1 MAPNERAAHR
11 AWAAAKRLR
20 KAAQDRIVCAF
31 RKQIEGSSSGPADT
45 ELLMFA
51 RREVSLKPKGNGP
64 AAMRGRS
71 VPPQRP
77 IEGES
82 TNDCYFTRRSYA

>member
-51 RREVSLKPKGNGP
+51 RRAVAEQRSWRSFAQVKGKRTCGDARAFGAP
-64 AAMRGRS
+64 TTAHRG
-71 VPPQRP
+71 
-77 IEGES
+77 GEHQ
-82 TNDCYFTRRSYA
+82 